1 MRNFDTWLETF
12 SDSICT
18 YDFFTDFKKV
28 YENINSIKVELN
40 ILNSL
45 IGSQSIKQDFTYIVN
60 KYPETLQC
68 IPILLAIRQY
78 EIIVNDTSGKNVINF
93 KDFKNTN
100 IELYIKFMQK
110 TGLFNLLANS
120 KIKSLQDYITGVEV
134 GLDSNAR
141 KNRTGKVMENIIE
154 SYIQSAGYK
163 KHRTYF
169 TQINTTDFNVKF
181 GINLSLYTKTITNKK
196 FDFVIKKNGKIYA
209 IEVNFYNTG
218 GSKLNETARSY
229 KEIATETN
237 NLQNFTF
244 IWITDGLGWKSA
256 KNNLR
261 ETFNYMQH
269 IYNINDLDNNILKK
283 IIK

>member
-28 YENINSIKVELN
+28 YENINNIKVELN

-93 KDFKNTN
+93 KDFKNAN

-141 KNRTGKVMENIIE
+141 KNRTGKTMETLVE
-154 SYIQSAGYK
+154 SHIQNAGYIK
-163 KHRTYF
+163 DSTYF
-169 TQINTTDFNVKF
+169 TQINTADFKDKF
-181 GINLSLYTKTITNKK
+181 GINLLSYIKTNANKK
-196 FDFVIKKNGKIYA
+196 FDFVIKKDGKIYA

>member
-1 MRNFDTWLETF
+1 M
-12 SDSICT
+12 
-18 YDFFTDFKKV
+18 
-28 YENINSIKVELN
+28 
-40 ILNSL
+40 
-45 IGSQSIKQDFTYIVN
+45 
-60 KYPETLQC
+60 ETLVESHIQN
-68 IPILLAIRQY
+68 A
-78 EIIVNDTSGKNVINF
+78 G
-93 KDFKNTN
+93 
-100 IELYIKFMQK
+100 YIK
-110 TGLFNLLANS
+110 
-120 KIKSLQDYITGVEV
+120 
-134 GLDSNAR
+134 DS
-141 KNRTGKVMENIIE
+141 
-154 SYIQSAGYK
+154 
-163 KHRTYF
+163 TYF
-169 TQINTTDFNVKF
+169 TQINTADFKDKF
-181 GINLSLYTKTITNKK
+181 GINLLSYIKINANKK
-196 FDFVIKKNGKIYA
+196 FDFVIKKDGKIYA

>member
-141 KNRTGKVMENIIE
+141 KNRTGKTMETLVE
-154 SYIQSAGYK
+154 SHIQNAGYIK
-163 KHRTYF
+163 DSTYF
-169 TQINTTDFNVKF
+169 TQINTADFKDKF
-181 GINLSLYTKTITNKK
+181 GINLLSYIKTNANKK
-196 FDFVIKKNGKIYA
+196 FDFVIKKDGKIYA

-269 IYNINDLDNNILKK
+269 IYNINDLDNNILKP